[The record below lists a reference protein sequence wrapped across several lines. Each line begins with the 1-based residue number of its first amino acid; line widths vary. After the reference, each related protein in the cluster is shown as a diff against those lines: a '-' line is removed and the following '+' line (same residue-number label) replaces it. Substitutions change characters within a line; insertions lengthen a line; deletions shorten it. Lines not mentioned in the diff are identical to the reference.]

1 MTLKEVEK
9 KRIVII
15 KKVNAKGA
23 FKRRL
28 LDMGFVPGSKIYIE
42 KYAPMGDPMEIKI
55 KGYSLSLRHSDADLI
70 EVE

>member
-15 KKVNAKGA
+15 KKVNAEGA

-28 LDMGFVPGSKIYIE
+28 LDMGFIPGTKIYIE
-42 KYAPMGDPMEIKI
+42 KYAPMGDPMEIKL
-55 KGYSLSLRHSDADLI
+55 KGYSLSLRHSEADLI